1 MIAALVMVDFQLNK
15 FRQDNIRFLRYTLNS
30 GNSDTGALNTTGYIR
45 DQGYYQR
52 ADRTLLLVQTK

>member
-15 FRQDNIRFLRYTLNS
+15 FRQDNIRFLRYTLYK

-45 DQGYYQR
+45 DQCYHQL
-52 ADRTLLLVQTK
+52 AVRTLLPVLTK